1 MSMRASL
8 LRSRPLSYK
17 GWTLDKFK
25 EMFLHHKRPIPVY
38 KEVDADLI
46 RREIERL
53 FSTEKKKVK
62 LLQEVAYC
70 ISRSHTPTDKFGM
83 ITPDS
88 KNAIVLTNYDES
100 PNVVL
105 LLGIIR
111 EFAFRNIGGGT
122 AKIDLDKLDFSSSM
136 QQMIVFDLEAVEQK
150 NFIGMIYG
158 SYRFKICRTREDYLS
173 GSVGDY
179 FEFDEKFTSETRGE
193 LGRSL
198 INPLYMGKSFD
209 PVLFGLA
216 YLKVANP
223 EMVGFFGKI
232 TLYKQYELLGA
243 DKYFL
248 GVANSYWHG
257 RDRHL
262 VHVKSG
268 LKVKEGVFLHTDY
281 DQYERSM
288 LRGLHVNLGKYFG
301 LNVPP
306 IMAIYDRIIELRKIS
321 YFGAFRNSEFGGST
335 EVGISIHFADLKQ
348 SIIDQIISKAE
359 QLLV

>member
-1 MSMRASL
+1 
-8 LRSRPLSYK
+8 
-17 GWTLDKFK
+17 
-25 EMFLHHKRPIPVY
+25 
-38 KEVDADLI
+38 
-46 RREIERL
+46 
-53 FSTEKKKVK
+53 
-62 LLQEVAYC
+62 
-70 ISRSHTPTDKFGM
+70 M
-83 ITPDS
+83 ITPDG
-88 KNAIVLTNYDES
+88 KHAIVLTNYDES
-100 PNVVL
+100 PNMVL

-122 AKIDLDKLDFSSSM
+122 AKIDLDSLDFNSSM
-136 QQMIVFDLEAVEQK
+136 QQMIVFDLAEVEQK
-150 NFIGMIYG
+150 NFIWMIYG
-158 SYRFKICRTREDYLS
+158 SYRFKVCRTKEDYAA

-179 FEFDEKFTSETRGE
+179 FDFDEQFTSETRGE

-209 PVLFGLA
+209 PVLFGLS
-216 YLKVANP
+216 YLKVINP

-248 GVANSYWHG
+248 GVASTYWNG

-262 VHVKSG
+262 VRVKPG
-268 LKVKEGVFLHTDY
+268 LKVEEGLFLRTDY

-335 EVGISIHFADLKQ
+335 EVGISIHFKDLKE
-348 SIIDQIISKAE
+348 SIIAQIVSKVDI
-359 QLLV
+359 L